1 MVNPPKLRF
10 FAPIMGEH
18 WTLES
23 AAREK
28 PPGLH
33 PFAGARLRVFLRH
46 ALLTPGLDPRT
57 RYQRFIATVAQAVRF
72 PFATMEGL
80 IHNAAIRRHIPSAP
94 PIFLI
99 GHWRSG
105 TTHLHNLMSRDPQFG
120 YLKFSET
127 AMPLDMLGP
136 LLPFACSRIEKAL
149 PDTRGFDKVKLA
161 LDEPQEEEMALGN
174 LQRHGYYSVY
184 HFPADME
191 GHRDRSMFFEGLS
204 RREVERFRREY
215 EFLVRKVSYVKRGQ
229 RTLFKN
235 PPSTTRMAL
244 LLELFPDAK
253 FIHIV
258 RNPWPVFSSTCAKFP
273 RVYNAFAWQSFQ
285 GVDIPG
291 FVLETYE
298 KVMRRYLE
306 DRRRL
311 ALPAHQLAETSY
323 ERLTADPVGEVGR
336 LYDQLGIGGKEKGL
350 DAISAYAGTLRDYR
364 RNVHRI
370 EPEHAAAIRERWA
383 FAFEEWGYDP
393 EPPEEIAVGVRGE
406 TD

>member
-1 MVNPPKLRF
+1 
-10 FAPIMGEH
+10 MGEH

-28 PPGLH
+28 APGLH

-57 RYQRFIATVAQAVRF
+57 RYQRFIAGVAQVVRF
-72 PFATMEGL
+72 PFATMEGVL
-80 IHNAAIRRHIPSAP
+80 HNAAIRRHIPSAP

-120 YLKFSET
+120 FLKFSET
-127 AMPLDMLGP
+127 TMPLDMLGP

-149 PDTRGFDKVKLA
+149 PETRGFDEVKLA
-161 LDEPQEEEMALGN
+161 LEEPQEEEMALGN
-174 LQRHGYYSVY
+174 LQRHGYYGVY
-184 HFPADME
+184 HFPSDMA
-191 GHRDRSMFFEGLS
+191 GQRDRAMFFEGLS
-204 RREVERFRREY
+204 GAEKRRFKQEY
-215 EFLVRKVSYVKRGQ
+215 EFLVRKVAYVKQGQ

-235 PPSTTRMAL
+235 PPSTTRMKL
-244 LLELFPDAK
+244 ILEMFPDAK

-258 RNPWPVFSSTCAKFP
+258 RNPWPVFSSTCGKFP
-273 RVYNAFAWQSFQ
+273 RIFNAFAWQPFQ
-285 GVDIPG
+285 KVDIPG
-291 FVLETYE
+291 FVLDTYE

-306 DRRRL
+306 DRREL
-311 ALPAHQLAETSY
+311 NLPAHQLAETTY
-323 ERLTADPVGEVGR
+323 ERITADPVGEIGR
-336 LYDQLGIGGKEKGL
+336 LYDQLGIGGKAKGL
-350 DAISAYAGTLRDYR
+350 DTIAAYAGTLKGYR

-383 FAFEEWGYDP
+383 FAFAEWGYDP
-393 EPPEEIAVGVRGE
+393 GPPDEIEVAEAGE
-406 TD
+406 TH

>member
-1 MVNPPKLRF
+1 
-10 FAPIMGEH
+10 MGEA
-18 WTLES
+18 WTLAS
-23 AAREK
+23 AARE
-28 PPGLH
+28 PAPGLH

-57 RYQRFIATVAQAVRF
+57 RYQRFIAAVAQTVRF

-80 IHNAAIRRHIPSAP
+80 LHNAEIRNHRPSAP

-161 LDEPQEEEMALGN
+161 LEEPQEEEMALGN
-174 LQRHGYYSVY
+174 LQRHGYYGVY
-184 HFPADME
+184 HFPTDMA
-191 GHRDRSMFFEGLS
+191 GQRDRSMFFEGLS
-204 RREVERFRREY
+204 AAELRRFKSEY
-215 EFLVRKVSYVKRGQ
+215 DFLVRKVAYVKKGQ

-235 PPSTTRMAL
+235 PPSTTRMPL

-258 RNPWPVFSSTCAKFP
+258 RNPWPVFDSTCGKFP
-273 RVYNAFAWQSFQ
+273 RVYNAFAWQPFQ
-285 GVDIPG
+285 SVDIPG

-306 DRRRL
+306 DRARL
-311 ALPAHQLAETSY
+311 ALPSSQLAETSY
-323 ERLTADPVGEVGR
+323 EAITADPVGEIRR
-336 LYDQLGIGGKEKGL
+336 LYQQLGISGSEDGFS
-350 DAISAYAGTLRDYR
+350 AIRSYADSLSGYS

-370 EPEHAAAIRERWA
+370 EPGHAEAIRERWR
-383 FAFEEWGYDP
+383 FAFEAWDYDL
-393 EPPEEIAVGVRGE
+393 EPPAEIEIGE
-406 TD
+406 GGERL